1 MAIHSVESV
10 ESAQLTP
17 FARLVGTL
25 WFGVVILWVNLFGG
39 LVTIPI
45 YIVGRIGG
53 RIGGRIT
60 GSSRNF
66 DMGWDWIA
74 QVGIHR
80 ICGSTLVSH
89 PSSHPLIP
97 SGYIL
102 ANHRSWTDFAIDPMY
117 SKATILSR
125 ALVAG
130 VIGLAG
136 IQVML
141 ERRIVYI
148 NRGKSSARTIAD
160 QMDALMRDPVHP
172 IHPIDRIV
180 FFPEGTRSHYTELA
194 SPADIPLRRGLL
206 LSLYQLERDRPDP
219 KPFQLQIT
227 SGKED
232 VVNEKKMIVQ
242 RGRELHMIHSSPIDP
257 SKFATDELFLTEVR
271 RVWFE
276 CYHAVHSV

>member
-1 MAIHSVESV
+1 MTIESV
-10 ESAQLTP
+10 ESDQSVELPP

-25 WFGVVILWVNLFGG
+25 WFVVVCLWANLFGG
-39 LVTIPI
+39 LITIPI
-45 YIVGRIGG
+45 YIVNRIGCH
-53 RIGGRIT
+53 IT
-60 GSSRNF
+60 GSSRKF
-66 DMGWDWIA
+66 GMGWDWIA
-74 QVGIHR
+74 QVAINHIMR
-80 ICGSTLVSH
+80 VTVISH

-102 ANHRSWTDFAIDPMY
+102 ANHRSWTDFAIDPLY
-117 SKATILSR
+117 SKATAVSR

-130 VIGLAG
+130 VVGLSG

-141 ERRIVYI
+141 DRRIVYI
-148 NRGKSSARTIAD
+148 NRGKSSAQTIAA
-160 QMDALMRDPVHP
+160 QMDTLMRGPVHP

-232 VVNEKKMIVQ
+232 IINEKKLIVQ

-276 CYHAVHSV
+276 CYHAVHSPPPQN